1 MDYTVPGIHQAR
13 ILEWVAFPFSRGSS
27 QPRDQTQ
34 VSALQANYLPAEP
47 QGKPKN
53 TEVGS
58 LSPLQ
63 GIFLTQE
70 LNRGLLH
77 CRQILYQLRHKGS
90 NSTTVQFSYSLS
102 WSCICTYTYMYTY
115 IHIFFLNAKIVSLK
129 KNIMHTTKCGSIHFL
144 KNIYL
149 FIWLCWV
156 LVVACRIFSYGMWD
170 LVP

>member
-1 MDYTVPGIHQAR
+1 MGKGKILREYIVDSGDKYTI
-13 ILEWVAFPFSRGSS
+13 F
-27 QPRDQTQ
+27 
-34 VSALQANYLPAEP
+34 
-47 QGKPKN
+47 KP
-53 TEVGS
+53 TH
-58 LSPLQ
+58 
-63 GIFLTQE
+63 F
-70 LNRGLLH
+70 
-77 CRQILYQLRHKGS
+77 
-90 NSTTVQFSYSLS
+90 
-102 WSCICTYTYMYTY
+102 